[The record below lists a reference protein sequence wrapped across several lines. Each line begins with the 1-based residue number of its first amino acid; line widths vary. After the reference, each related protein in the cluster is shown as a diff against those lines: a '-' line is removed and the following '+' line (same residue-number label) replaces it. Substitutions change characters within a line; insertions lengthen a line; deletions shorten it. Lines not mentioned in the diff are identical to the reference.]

1 MRKYLIL
8 AVALVAAGAFFL
20 MIRSASAQAGLERRI
35 VIGPMEGQGAYLGV
49 ELRDVKGDEVASL
62 KLPAERGAVVTVV
75 SSGSPAEQ
83 AGLKA
88 NDVIV
93 EFDAQPVHSAA
104 QLARL
109 VRETPAGR
117 SVAVAVYRNGQ
128 KNNLNAKLGERE
140 HEREFPKAFAKVF
153 PEGGKF
159 FEFEGPHI
167 GADVIRDK
175 ILKLPVRRP
184 ARLGIEIQ
192 PLSEQMAEFLKVP
205 GKAGILV
212 SSVNADSPAQK
223 AGLKAGDVIVG
234 ANGKTVADIDDL
246 SQSLGGSESEK
257 VILDYVRNGQKAS
270 ATVTLEAPALKK
282 RAPGYKM

>member
-8 AVALVAAGAFFL
+8 AVALVAAGAFFAL
-20 MIRSASAQAGLERRI
+20 ARPASAQAGQERRI

-62 KLPAERGAVVTVV
+62 KLPAERGAVVAVV

-93 EFDAQPVHSAA
+93 EFDGQPVHSAA

-117 SVAVAVYRNGQ
+117 SVEVAVYRNGQ

-153 PEGGKF
+153 PEGRNL

-167 GADVIRDK
+167 GADVIKDR
-175 ILKLPVRRP
+175 IMQLPMRRP

-192 PLSEQMAEFLKVP
+192 PLSDQMAEFLKVP
-205 GKAGILV
+205 GKAGVLV
-212 SSVNADSPAQK
+212 SSVNESSPAQK
-223 AGLKAGDVIVG
+223 AGLRAGDVIVG
-234 ANGKTVADIDDL
+234 VNGKTVADIEDL
-246 SQSLGGSESEK
+246 SQSLGSSESEK
-257 VILDYVRNGQKAS
+257 VALDYVRNGQKAS
-270 ATVTLEAPALKK
+270 ATVTLEAPAQKK
-282 RAPGYKM
+282 RTQGFKM